1 MSGMGKEIIV
11 QAWDAL
17 RRNPTRSLLTMLGI
31 VWGIAAVTLL
41 MAYGDGF
48 RAVMVRCFTNFARTA
63 VIMFPGQTSEQAGGE
78 RAGRRIRF
86 ELADLEAAQAESP
99 AIRKI
104 CPETIKRVPVS
115 YQERLANV
123 AVRGVCPEYG
133 EIRTEVARDG
143 RWLSPDDAAERRRVI
158 FLGDWVKT
166 KLFSGRTAI
175 GETVTVQ
182 GVRFTV
188 VGVMDKK
195 LSFGN
200 YFGPD
205 DRSAFISYEAATE
218 LWNTRYPSNA
228 VIQPT
233 APIFE
238 KQAEMQFR
246 EALGRRLGFPASD
259 KRALTGF
266 GTSNIRPIVDGL
278 TIGLQVL
285 LLFIGMLTLAIGG
298 IGLMNIL
305 LVSVNERT
313 REIGLRRALG
323 ARRRHILAQFLAEA
337 LFLTFAG
344 GIAGVALSYA
354 ITWLIPPLPMLSGV
368 FEDSTG
374 QGDLV
379 LRVQFQIVVVAFIVL
394 TIVGITS
401 GLVPAVRAARLDPS
415 EALRTE

>member
-1 MSGMGKEIIV
+1 MGREILI

-31 VWGIAAVTLL
+31 IWGIAAVTLL
-41 MAYGDGF
+41 MAYGSGF
-48 RAVMVRCFTNFARTA
+48 RTVMVRCFTNFARTA

-86 ELADLEAAQAESP
+86 ELADLEMAQIESP

-104 CPETIKRVPVS
+104 CPETIRRLPVT
-115 YQERLANV
+115 YQERLANIS
-123 AVRGVCPEYG
+123 VRGVCPEYG
-133 EIRTEVARDG
+133 DIRTEVAREG
-143 RWLSPDDAAERRRVI
+143 RWLSRDDALERRRVI
-158 FLGDWVKT
+158 FLGDWAKQ
-166 KLFSGRTAI
+166 KLFSGRPAI

-188 VGVMDKK
+188 VGIMDKK

-205 DRSAFISYEAATE
+205 DRSAFIPYPAAAE
-218 LWNTRYPSNA
+218 LWDTRYPSVA
-228 VIQPT
+228 VVQPV
-233 APIFE
+233 APVFE
-238 KQAEMQFR
+238 KQAEEQFR
-246 EALGRRLGFPASD
+246 QAMARRFAFSATD
-259 KRALTGF
+259 KRAITGF
-266 GTSNIRPIVDGL
+266 GTSNIRPIIDGL

-323 ARRRHILAQFLAEA
+323 ARRRHILLQFLAEA
-337 LFLTFAG
+337 LLLTFAG
-344 GIAGVALSYA
+344 GIFGVALSYLT
-354 ITWLIPPLPMLSGV
+354 TWVIPPLPMLSGL
-368 FEDSTG
+368 FEDSSG

-379 LRVQFQIVVVAFIVL
+379 LRVQLEIVAVSFLVL
-394 TIVGITS
+394 TLVGITS
-401 GLVPAVRAARLDPS
+401 GLVPALRAARLDPC
-415 EALRTE
+415 EALRNE